1 MAKMED
7 EISAL
12 SEEKRIEI
20 KTRAK
25 LIKDAVYDRE
35 PSLCCQP
42 YDDKLNTILMTA
54 VYDNPTYSESLLDA
68 VDMFSGLADRIGG
81 WVITNT
87 PNLTDEKFAD
97 YRQQEDNYR
106 KIANIIQA
114 IFDDG
119 FDFKEKLTAKI

>member
-54 VYDNPTYSESLLDA
+54 VYDNPTSSESLLDA